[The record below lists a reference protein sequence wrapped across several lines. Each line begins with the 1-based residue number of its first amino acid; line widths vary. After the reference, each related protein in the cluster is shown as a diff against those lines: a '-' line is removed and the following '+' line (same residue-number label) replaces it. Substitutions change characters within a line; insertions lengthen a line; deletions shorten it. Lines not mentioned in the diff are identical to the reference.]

1 MPELYQKTA
10 LTPMRAA
17 RLSGYIDWAS
27 QPSLFKHY
35 PEFLFRYPFGTNP
48 ALRTVELSR
57 FITSRAV
64 IGGKPYFRLNTP
76 SAGNLHPIE
85 LYVQIRGV
93 KGVLSGIYHVDAGEE
108 ALVLIRE
115 IERDGIEPE
124 VGLSERFEGMLFI
137 VSCVP
142 FRSEWKYGERA
153 LRYCYLDAGHQIG
166 AVAAAAA
173 AGGQDATIL
182 SGFDANC
189 LNAKMGFS
197 PQEFGCAVLA
207 VGERGKRSVEAMK
220 GTLMQVAPTDYCD
233 TKGEIPRQIAE
244 QELFES
250 TQFFGSP
257 AIDEKA
263 ISGRR
268 SARHFSGASLPNGP
282 FEHFMHLLEDAPE
295 PLVCHTVV
303 LRSETAAAGVYAGG
317 VLVREGLYDDEISA
331 LLVDQRFVKEAAM
344 VTVMTSASF
353 GSDALMAAGAFGHR
367 LHLEA
372 ESRGVG
378 FTGIGAFYDHKLQ
391 RFLGTEDYILYVCA
405 VGVEKKQGSSRHE
418 C

>member
-1 MPELYQKTA
+1 MPDLYQKTA

-35 PEFLFRYPFGTNP
+35 PKFLFRYPFGTNP
-48 ALRTVELSR
+48 ALRTVELAR
-57 FITSRAV
+57 AITSRAIV
-64 IGGKPYFRLNTP
+64 GGKPYFRLNTP

-115 IERDGIEPE
+115 IERDGIEHE
-124 VGLSERFEGMLFI
+124 LGMEERFEGMLFI

-142 FRSEWKYGERA
+142 FRSEWKYGGRA
-153 LRYCYLDAGHQIG
+153 VRYCYLDAGHQIG
-166 AVAAAAA
+166 AVAAAAV

-197 PQEFGCAVLA
+197 QQEFSCAVLA
-207 VGERGKRSVEAMK
+207 AGKAGERAVQEMRGS
-220 GTLMQVAPTDYCD
+220 LMQVAPTDYCD

-244 QELFES
+244 QGLFKGALMS
-250 TQFFGSP
+250 GASD
-257 AIDEKA
+257 IDA
-263 ISGRR
+263 QVIAARR
-268 SARHFSGASLPNGP
+268 SARHFSGASLPKGP
-282 FEHFMHLLEDAPE
+282 FEHFMHLLGDAPE
-295 PLVCHTVV
+295 PLVCYSVV
-303 LRSETAAAGVYAGG
+303 LRSETAAPGIYAGG
-317 VLVREGLYDDEISA
+317 VLVREGLCDEEISA
-331 LLVDQRFVKEAAM
+331 LLVDQRFVKEAA
-344 VTVMTSASF
+344 VVAVMTSRSF

-372 ESRGVG
+372 ESRGAG

-405 VGVEKKQGSSRHE
+405 VGVEKKQENCRHE

>member
-57 FITSRAV
+57 LITSRAV

-108 ALVLIRE
+108 TLVLIRE
-115 IERDGIEPE
+115 IERDGIEAE
-124 VGLSERFEGMLFI
+124 VGLEERFEGMLFV

-166 AVAAAAA
+166 AVAAAA
-173 AGGQDATIL
+173 GQDVTIL

-197 PQEFGCAVLA
+197 EQEFSCAVLA
-207 VGERGKRSVEAMK
+207 VGKAGERAAEVMK

-250 TQFFGSP
+250 TLTLEGPVIDAS
-257 AIDEKA
+257 AIT
-263 ISGRR
+263 GRR
-268 SARHFSGASLPNGP
+268 SARHFSGAAIPDGP
-282 FEHFMHLLEDAPE
+282 FEHFMHLLEHAPA
-295 PLVCHTVV
+295 PLVCYTVV
-303 LRSETAAAGVYAGG
+303 LHSETAAAGIYAGG
-317 VLVREGLYDDEISA
+317 KMVSEGLYGDEISA
-331 LLVDQRFVKEAAM
+331 LLVDQRFVKDAAM
-344 VTVMTSASF
+344 VTVMTSGSF

-405 VGVEKKQGSSRHE
+405 VGVEKK
-418 C
+418 